1 MQTSYLQY
9 MVEIDRTRSITQAA
23 ANLFLTQPN
32 LSRILHDVE
41 AQLGYTIFERTSR
54 GVVPTQTGVD
64 FLRHARRILSE
75 LEDIEELGSRSRP
88 PERFHVCMPRSA
100 GILAMAAEYL
110 NGLTGDAPLSAMLRE
125 CHVRRAFEYIASGEA
140 DLGIIRFRGEYRDY
154 FEDRALEGGLSFEP
168 LSRYRCRVVLRADH
182 PAAGKP
188 ELRQE
193 DLMGMTEITHG
204 DTFRVKRSPGGPQ
217 SRSIYSVDRHAQLTL
232 VGRIPNAFMWATP
245 MASKDLVPWG
255 LVQRE
260 IRDNYLE
267 YQNAIIAIA
276 PERLNDIEKG
286 FMDYV
291 RGKLG
296 SREQGDPLSQLR

>member
-41 AQLGYTIFERTSR
+41 GQLGYTLFERTSR
-54 GVVPTQTGVD
+54 GVVPTRTGVD
-64 FLRHARRILSE
+64 FLRHARRILRE
-75 LEDIEELGSRSRP
+75 LEDIEELGNRLSP

-110 NGLTGDAPLSAMLRE
+110 NGQEAEAPLSATLRE

-154 FEDRALEGGLSFEP
+154 FEDRALEGGLSFVP

-182 PAAGKP
+182 PAVERP

-193 DLMGMTEITHG
+193 DLVGMTEITHG
-204 DTFRVKRSPGGPQ
+204 DTFRVKRTPGGQQ

-232 VGRIPNAFMWATP
+232 ARCIPNAFMWAPP
-245 MASKDLVPWG
+245 MPPEDLAPWG

-260 IRDNYLE
+260 IGDNHLE
-267 YQNAIIAIA
+267 YQNALIAIA
-276 PERLNDIEKG
+276 PERLNAIESG
-286 FMDYV
+286 FIRFVTERM
-291 RGKLG
+291 GKM
-296 SREQGDPLSQLR
+296 EN